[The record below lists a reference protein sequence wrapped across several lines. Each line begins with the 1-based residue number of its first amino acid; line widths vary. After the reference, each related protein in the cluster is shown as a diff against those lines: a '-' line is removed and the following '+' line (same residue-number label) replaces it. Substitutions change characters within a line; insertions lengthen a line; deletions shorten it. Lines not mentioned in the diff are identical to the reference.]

1 MSDVNILTEG
11 DHSDY
16 TLNFIGM
23 SQSGDRMTDEQVIY
37 RSGDLIGQ
45 EQYFMNEMNIIYR
58 NVDDQTMPCNLMY
71 TLGLKK
77 GLQPDVDPIGVM
89 FGFVDSDKEL
99 NISAVS
105 GQVVE
110 GDNNIVRDVTMDDVF
125 LRQQTLFDNEYYLD
139 NGKFGIVD

>member
-1 MSDVNILTEG
+1 
-11 DHSDY
+11 
-16 TLNFIGM
+16 
-23 SQSGDRMTDEQVIY
+23 MTRLCLY
-37 RSGDLIGQ
+37 
-45 EQYFMNEMNIIYR
+45 
-58 NVDDQTMPCNLMY
+58 LMY

-110 GDNNIVRDVTMDDVF
+110 SDNNIIRDVTMDDVF